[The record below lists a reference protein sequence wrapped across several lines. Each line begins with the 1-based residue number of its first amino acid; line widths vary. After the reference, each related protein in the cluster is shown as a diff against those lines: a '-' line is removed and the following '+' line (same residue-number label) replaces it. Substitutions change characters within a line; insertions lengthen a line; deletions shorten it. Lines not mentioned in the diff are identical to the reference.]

1 MKQLTLVVVP
11 PNFMFFVCI
20 INILSVPAERI
31 GKPTRFIYMYSLDI
45 YKEVIFVWDGSCLY
59 VELTPSMI
67 LVMLIFVCTKFNQIF
82 IFSKDLRLI

>member
-1 MKQLTLVVVP
+1 MV
-11 PNFMFFVCI
+11 FVCI

-45 YKEVIFVWDGSCLY
+45 YKEVIFVGDGSCLY

-67 LVMLIFVCTKFNQIF
+67 LVMLFFVCTKFNQIF
-82 IFSKDLRLI
+82 YHFKGFEINLTCLLFVL